1 MSQPERR
8 TSIARV
14 QRELTT
20 VARRGTARIRRE
32 NLALSEV
39 DRSLLAHIQTHPGCR
54 AVEIAA
60 HFQLNRSTVSRQ
72 LATLQEQGLILQHPA
87 ETGRGVALDLTPE
100 GERLLADV
108 AATLE
113 DALTRRLE
121 GWNEREIDEF
131 ARLLERFNAADEPR
145 DHA

>member
-1 MSQPERR
+1 MTQDDRR

-32 NLALSEV
+32 NQTLSEV
-39 DRSLLAHIQTHPGCR
+39 DRSLLAHIQAEPGCR

-72 LATLQEQGLILQHPA
+72 LATLQEHGLIAPRPA
-87 ETGRGVALDLTPE
+87 EVGRGVALELTAE
-100 GERLLADV
+100 GERVLAGV
-108 AATLE
+108 AATIQ
-113 DALTRRLE
+113 DALVRRFA
-121 GWNEREIDEF
+121 GWSEQEIDEF
-131 ARLLERFNAADEPR
+131 ARLLERFNAADER
-145 DHA
+145 QGRG